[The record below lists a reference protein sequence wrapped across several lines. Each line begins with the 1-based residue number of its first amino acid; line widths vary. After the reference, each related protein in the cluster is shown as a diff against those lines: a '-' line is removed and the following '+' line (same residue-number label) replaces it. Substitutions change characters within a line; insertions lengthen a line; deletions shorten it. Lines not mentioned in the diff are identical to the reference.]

1 MCEREMVPARPI
13 EEGDRACVVIGLPK
27 PQIRS
32 TTLWDSGRVHILT
45 IHVAPTI
52 ARLEYTLSAVATQ
65 IRGMATKPIGNTKYS
80 RWKTTTRTAVSRF
93 AINKTS
99 LFVIRVGENR
109 FLSHATFSS
118 LLLSCAQ
125 LRRGGA

>member
-109 FLSHATFSS
+109 FLSHAFSAFLSCSPS
-118 LLLSCAQ
+118 LLLS
-125 LRRGGA
+125 

>member
-1 MCEREMVPARPI
+1 MGCAVCEREMVPARPI

-93 AINKTS
+93 AIKARS
-99 LFVIRVGENR
+99 LRD
-109 FLSHATFSS
+109 
-118 LLLSCAQ
+118 SC
-125 LRRGGA
+125 RRK